1 MPNKPLAIMAAD
13 VKIQTFALRKN
24 ISDYSQCSL
33 LEAATI
39 ASAKT
44 LGAIAALLAPN
55 VRAVTPRSRDLSL
68 PRQLPTSRLAP
79 FPL

>member
-24 ISDYSQCSL
+24 IGDYSQCNL

-39 ASAKT
+39 AIGKT
-44 LGAIAALLAPN
+44 LPAIAARL
-55 VRAVTPRSRDLSL
+55 RVTGARFHRGLVLTLRDS
-68 PRQLPTSRLAP
+68 T
-79 FPL
+79 